1 MIPYEREKIKCLKGR
16 KNMAT
21 TAERIKQL
29 RKKKGISQSELAEVI
44 GVKNN
49 TVSTWERGTR
59 KPDFEALNLL
69 SDYFEVSFEYIL
81 GSSDKEEARVKPT
94 QDELDQLALSALA
107 DDLYDNMK
115 KYCQLST
122 KSQKMIDALIN
133 ATYQMEKQDGELKG
147 DTFRVTIVPKEDSYS
162 W

>member
-1 MIPYEREKIKCLKGR
+1 
-16 KNMAT
+16 MAT

-29 RKKKGISQSELAEVI
+29 RKKKGISQSELAELI

-94 QDELDQLALSALA
+94 QDELDELALSALA
-107 DDLYDNMK
+107 DELYDHVK
-115 KYCQLST
+115 KYSMLSN
-122 KSQKMIDALIN
+122 KSQKMIDALIS
-133 ATYQMEKQDGELKG
+133 ATYQMEKSEGELKG
-147 DTFRVTIVPKEDSYS
+147 ESFDITIVPKKI
-162 W
+162 

>member
-1 MIPYEREKIKCLKGR
+1 
-16 KNMAT
+16 MAT

-29 RKKKGISQSELAEVI
+29 RKKKGISQSELAALI

-59 KPDFEALNLL
+59 KPDFEALDLL

-81 GSSDKEEARVKPT
+81 GNCDKEEARVKPT
-94 QDELDQLALSALA
+94 QKELDTLALLSIA
-107 DDLYDNMK
+107 DEIK
-115 KYCQLST
+115 EITEKYSRLSD

-133 ATYQMEKQDGELKG
+133 ATYQLENRCDELKG
-147 DTFRVTIVPKEDSYS
+147 ETFKIEVTLIED
-162 W
+162 

>member
-1 MIPYEREKIKCLKGR
+1 MS
-16 KNMAT
+16 T

>member
-1 MIPYEREKIKCLKGR
+1 
-16 KNMAT
+16 MAT

-29 RKKKGISQSELAEVI
+29 RKKKGISQSELEALI

-59 KPDFEALNLL
+59 KPDFEALDLL

-94 QDELDQLALSALA
+94 QKELDTLALLSIA
-107 DDLYDNMK
+107 DEIK
-115 KYCQLST
+115 EITEKYSRLSD

-133 ATYQMEKQDGELKG
+133 ATYQLENRCDELKG
-147 DTFRVTIVPKEDSYS
+147 ETFKIEVTLIED
-162 W
+162 

>member
-1 MIPYEREKIKCLKGR
+1 
-16 KNMAT
+16 MAT

-115 KYCQLST
+115 KYCRLST

-147 DTFRVTIVPKEDSYS
+147 DTFRVTIVPKEE
-162 W
+162 

>member
-1 MIPYEREKIKCLKGR
+1 
-16 KNMAT
+16 MAT

-81 GSSDKEEARVKPT
+81 GSSDKEKARVKPT
-94 QDELDQLALSALA
+94 EEELDQLALSALA
-107 DDLYDNMK
+107 DELYDNVK

-133 ATYQMEKQDGELKG
+133 ATYQMEKQEGELKG
-147 DTFRVTIVPKEDSYS
+147 EAFRIEIVPKPEG
-162 W
+162 

>member
-1 MIPYEREKIKCLKGR
+1 
-16 KNMAT
+16 MAT

-44 GVKNN
+44 GVQNN

>member
-1 MIPYEREKIKCLKGR
+1 
-16 KNMAT
+16 MAT

-147 DTFRVTIVPKEDSYS
+147 DTFRVTIVPKEEG
-162 W
+162 

>member
-1 MIPYEREKIKCLKGR
+1 
-16 KNMAT
+16 MAT
-21 TAERIKQL
+21 AAERIKQL

-94 QDELDQLALSALA
+94 EEELDQLALSALA
-107 DDLYDNMK
+107 DELYDNVK
-115 KYCQLST
+115 KYCRLST

-147 DTFRVTIVPKEDSYS
+147 ESFRIEIVPKEEG
-162 W
+162 

>member
-1 MIPYEREKIKCLKGR
+1 MVKI
-16 KNMAT
+16 AD
-21 TAERIKQL
+21 RIKQL
-29 RKKKGISQSELAEVI
+29 RKKKGVSQSQLAEAI

-59 KPDFEALNLL
+59 KPDFDALQLL
-69 SDYFEVSFEYIL
+69 SNYFEVSFEYLL

-122 KSQKMIDALIN
+122 KSQKMIDALIY

>member
-1 MIPYEREKIKCLKGR
+1 
-16 KNMAT
+16 MAT

-29 RKKKGISQSELAEVI
+29 RKKKGISQSELAALI

-59 KPDFEALNLL
+59 KPDFEALDLL

-94 QDELDQLALSALA
+94 QKELDTLALLSMG
-107 DDLYDNMK
+107 DEIK
-115 KYCQLST
+115 EITEKYSRLSD

-133 ATYQMEKQDGELKG
+133 ATYQLENRCDELKG
-147 DTFRVTIVPKEDSYS
+147 ETFKIEVTLIED
-162 W
+162 

>member
-1 MIPYEREKIKCLKGR
+1 
-16 KNMAT
+16 MAT
-21 TAERIKQL
+21 AAERIKQL

-81 GSSDKEEARVKPT
+81 GSSDKEEARLKPT
-94 QDELDQLALSALA
+94 EEELDQLALSALA
-107 DDLYDNMK
+107 DELYDNVK

-133 ATYQMEKQDGELKG
+133 ATYQMEKQEGELKG
-147 DTFRVTIVPKEDSYS
+147 EAFRIEIVPKAEG
-162 W
+162 

>member
-1 MIPYEREKIKCLKGR
+1 
-16 KNMAT
+16 MAT

-115 KYCQLST
+115 KYCQLSS

>member
-1 MIPYEREKIKCLKGR
+1 
-16 KNMAT
+16 MAT

-94 QDELDQLALSALA
+94 QDELDQLAVSALA

>member
-1 MIPYEREKIKCLKGR
+1 
-16 KNMAT
+16 MAT

-115 KYCQLST
+115 KYCQQST

>member
-1 MIPYEREKIKCLKGR
+1 
-16 KNMAT
+16 MAT
-21 TAERIKQL
+21 AAERIKQL

-94 QDELDQLALSALA
+94 EEELDQLALSALA
-107 DDLYDNMK
+107 DELYDNVK

-133 ATYQMEKQDGELKG
+133 ATYQMEKQEGELKG
-147 DTFRVTIVPKEDSYS
+147 EAFRIEIVPKPEG
-162 W
+162 

>member
-1 MIPYEREKIKCLKGR
+1 
-16 KNMAT
+16 MAT

-29 RKKKGISQSELAEVI
+29 RKKKSISQSELAALI

-59 KPDFEALNLL
+59 KPDFEALDLL

-81 GSSDKEEARVKPT
+81 GNSDKEEARVKPT
-94 QDELDQLALSALA
+94 QKELDTLALLSMA
-107 DDLYDNMK
+107 DEIK
-115 KYCQLST
+115 EITEKYSRLSD

-133 ATYQMEKQDGELKG
+133 ATYQLENRCDELKG
-147 DTFRVTIVPKEDSYS
+147 ETFKIEVTLIED
-162 W
+162 

>member
-1 MIPYEREKIKCLKGR
+1 
-16 KNMAT
+16 MAT

-115 KYCQLST
+115 KYCRLST

>member
-1 MIPYEREKIKCLKGR
+1 
-16 KNMAT
+16 MAT
-21 TAERIKQL
+21 AAERIKQL

-81 GSSDKEEARVKPT
+81 GSSDKEETRVKPT
-94 QDELDQLALSALA
+94 QDEFDQLALSALA
-107 DDLYDNMK
+107 DELYDNVK
-115 KYCQLST
+115 KYCRLST

-133 ATYQMEKQDGELKG
+133 ATYQMEKQGGELKG
-147 DTFRVTIVPKEDSYS
+147 ESFRIEIVPKE
-162 W
+162 

>member
-1 MIPYEREKIKCLKGR
+1 
-16 KNMAT
+16 MAT

-122 KSQKMIDALIN
+122 KSQKMIDAIIN

>member
-1 MIPYEREKIKCLKGR
+1 
-16 KNMAT
+16 MAT

-29 RKKKGISQSELAEVI
+29 RKKKGISQSELAELI

-69 SDYFEVSFEYIL
+69 SNYFEVSFEYIL

-107 DDLYDNMK
+107 DELYDNEK
-115 KYCQLST
+115 KYCRLST

>member
-1 MIPYEREKIKCLKGR
+1 
-16 KNMAT
+16 MAT

-81 GSSDKEEARVKPT
+81 GSSDKEDARVKPT

-147 DTFRVTIVPKEDSYS
+147 DTFMVTIVPKEDSYS

>member
-1 MIPYEREKIKCLKGR
+1 
-16 KNMAT
+16 MAT

-115 KYCQLST
+115 KYCELST